1 MNAKPIQW
9 YLTAPQDCPYLEG
22 RETRSLLVDPAFR
35 LDGSGYGELLERGFR
50 RSGRFVY
57 RHQCAACTECV
68 AVRVP
73 VAQFR
78 PNRSQRRCLRRNA
91 DLEVGLAS
99 RWDLAEHVDL
109 LARYLQARHAGGGM
123 DETALETYRDMLD
136 DRHGEVRVLESR
148 LQGKLLAVAITDQ
161 TPRGL
166 SAVYTFFDTS
176 LPARGLGNFSIL
188 QQIRETTRLGL
199 PHLYLG
205 YWIPGSPKMGYKSR
219 FRPIEGLVDGVWQG
233 LDRSPPCGKGD
244 EALPGPAEPRGLV

>member
-1 MNAKPIQW
+1 MNAKPIEW
-9 YLTAPQDCPYLEG
+9 YLTASQDCPYLEG
-22 RETRSLLVDPAFR
+22 REMRSLLVDPTFR
-35 LDGSGYGELLERGFR
+35 LDGSGYGDLLERGFR

-57 RHQCAACTECV
+57 RHQCAACTACV

-91 DLEVGLAS
+91 DLEVGLTT
-99 RWDLAEHVDL
+99 RWDLAEHVNL
-109 LARYLQARHAGGGM
+109 LAQYLRARHAGGGM
-123 DETALETYRDMLD
+123 EEASQATYRDMLD
-136 DRHGEVRVLESR
+136 DRHGEVGVLESR

-188 QQIRETTRLGL
+188 QQIRETARLGL

-205 YWIPGSPKMGYKSR
+205 YWIPGSPKMVYKAQ
-219 FRPIEGLVDGVWQG
+219 FRPIEGLVDGVWQ
-233 LDRSPPCGKGD
+233 SPRRVAALRKG
-244 EALPGPAEPRGLV
+244 G